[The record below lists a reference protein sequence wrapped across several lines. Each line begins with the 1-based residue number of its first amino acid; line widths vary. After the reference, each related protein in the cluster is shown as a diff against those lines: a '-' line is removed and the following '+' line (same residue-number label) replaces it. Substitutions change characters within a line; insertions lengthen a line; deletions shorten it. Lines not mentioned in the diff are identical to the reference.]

1 MQHFHLQQHP
11 TYAYQSSRF
20 AQTGPDRD
28 AAISMKRSSHTS
40 AIGGVVW
47 CGVVRGQVAVEGI
60 LDEEVQ
66 VYAVELLSKRPAQ
79 IEQFCREVQQA
90 QNATA
95 DATAGATIPAGSAAA
110 NDSESFEHR
119 CLRAK
124 EHNCGICQD
133 NFAIDGKVADSP
145 ARINASLAG
154 GTSMCEHEYCTSC
167 WDTLAARAVPS
178 ATGPRGKR
186 PLFPFQIQ
194 FPDACPEPVWAT
206 RRVFIGYENSKRN
219 VVVVFCP
226 QRSLALRAAGT

>member
-1 MQHFHLQQHP
+1 M
-11 TYAYQSSRF
+11 
-20 AQTGPDRD
+20 
-28 AAISMKRSSHTS
+28 
-40 AIGGVVW
+40 VW

-95 DATAGATIPAGSAAA
+95 DATAGAAIPAGSAAA

-186 PLFPFQIQ
+186 PLFPSKSSFLVLVPSLSGQLGVFLSAMKTQ
-194 FPDACPEPVWAT
+194 SETSSLFSV
-206 RRVFIGYENSKRN
+206 RRDPLPCVPREREGISR
-219 VVVVFCP
+219 P
-226 QRSLALRAAGT
+226 AAIPNQPAETAASCCCC